1 MEEAFYIIQTREDWY
16 RLHFSETHYVLGC
29 GSDVKKLLET
39 LRRLIK
45 RCKNIKNVRKLIE
58 SFEDRG
64 VVNENTRSVYE
75 EELKDSNHCCDVI
88 VAQTIRDALE
98 EVKFDTPFHRN
109 RKKHKLI
116 GSNHCS
122 DVIEEKTEE
131 EIRPVSLKVGKKF
144 KRNR

>member
-1 MEEAFYIIQTREDWY
+1 MEDAFYIIQTREDWY
-16 RLHFSETHYVLGC
+16 RLHFAETHYVLGC

-45 RCKNIKNVRKLIE
+45 RCKNIKNVRKLLE

-64 VVNENTRSVYE
+64 IVHENTRNVYE
-75 EELKDSNHCCDVI
+75 EEYKDSNHCCDVI
-88 VAQTIRDALE
+88 VAETIRDTLE

-116 GSNHCS
+116 GSNHS
-122 DVIEEKTEE
+122 SEVIEEKTEE
-131 EIRPVSLKVGKKF
+131 E
-144 KRNR
+144 